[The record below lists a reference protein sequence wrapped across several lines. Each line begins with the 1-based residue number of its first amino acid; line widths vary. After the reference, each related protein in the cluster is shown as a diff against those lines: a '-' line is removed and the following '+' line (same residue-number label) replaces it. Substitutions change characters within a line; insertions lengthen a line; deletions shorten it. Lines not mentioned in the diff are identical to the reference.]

1 MAERFETAQE
11 IYLNDRQLE
20 MKQYA
25 QIMKKLQELRCEIKG
40 ITANGRNNFNNF
52 DYIELKDILKVVTP
66 MMNEYGLA
74 THHRLWMNPPLIDLV
89 DTETGYSISF
99 GSNYDAEIDGKN
111 NNQRLQALGS
121 SETYIRRYIYLQI
134 FDIYDDDPD
143 RNFGK
148 ETSSAGKKSTPKR
161 MQKKPNVSDERL
173 WVIAQLIAKELSQQ
187 KLQVNDDNKLKI
199 ADTMFKKQT
208 ITADEYRQ
216 IKKLIRGEIKIQKN
230 RE

>member
-25 QIMKKLQELRCEIKG
+25 QIMSKLQELRDEIKG
-40 ITANGRNNFNNF
+40 IKAEGRNNFNNF
-52 DYIELKDILKVVTP
+52 DYIRLKDILKIVTP
-66 MMNEYGLA
+66 LLRKYKLA

-99 GSNYDAEIDGKN
+99 GTNCTVEPSGKN
-111 NNQRLQALGS
+111 NNQVLQALGS
-121 SETYIRRYIYLQI
+121 TETYLRRYIYLQI
-134 FDIYDDDPD
+134 FDLYDDDPD
-143 RNFGK
+143 KNFGK
-148 ETSSAGKKSTPKR
+148 ESAGKKSTPKR
-161 MQKKPNVSDERL
+161 IQKKPGVSDERL
-173 WVIAQLIAKELSQQ
+173 CEIAQLIGKELSQQ

-199 ADTMFKKQT
+199 ADTMFKKQS

-216 IKKLIRGEIKIQKN
+216 IKKLIRREIKIQTN
-230 RE
+230 RK

>member
-25 QIMKKLQELRCEIKG
+25 LIMKKLQELRCEIKG
-40 ITANGRNNFNNF
+40 IKAEGRNNFNNF
-52 DYIELKDILKVVTP
+52 DYIQLKDILKVVTP
-66 MMNEYGLA
+66 MMKEHGLA

-111 NNQRLQALGS
+111 NNQRLQSLGS
-121 SETYIRRYIYLQI
+121 SETYLRRYIYMQI
-134 FDIYDDDPD
+134 FDIQEDDPD

-148 ETSSAGKKSTPKR
+148 ESSAGKKSVPKR
-161 MQKKPNVSDERL
+161 VPQKSNVSDERL
-173 WVIAQLIAKELSQQ
+173 CEIAQLIGYEITNQ
-187 KLQVNDDNKLKI
+187 KLQVNDDNKLQI
-199 ADTMFKKQT
+199 ADKMFKKQT

-216 IKKLIRGEIKIQKN
+216 IKKLIKGEIKIQKTSK
-230 RE
+230 

>member
-25 QIMKKLQELRCEIKG
+25 QIMSKLQELRDEIKG

-52 DYIELKDILKVVTP
+52 DYIRLKDILKVVTP
-66 MMNEYGLA
+66 LLRKYKLA

-99 GSNYDAEIDGKN
+99 GTNCTVEPSGKN
-111 NNQRLQALGS
+111 NNQVLQALGS
-121 SETYIRRYIYLQI
+121 TETYLRRYIYLQI
-134 FDIYDDDPD
+134 FDLYDDDPD

-148 ETSSAGKKSTPKR
+148 ESSAGKKSVPKR
-161 MQKKPNVSDERL
+161 VPKKPTVTDERL
-173 WVIAQLIAKELSQQ
+173 CEIAQLIGHELTQQ
-187 KLQVNDDNKLKI
+187 QLEVNDTNKLKI
-199 ADTMFKKQT
+199 ADTMFKKQS

-216 IKKLIRGEIKIQKN
+216 IKKLIKGEIKIQRN
-230 RE
+230 RK

>member
-1 MAERFETAQE
+1 MMAERFETAQE

-25 QIMKKLQELRCEIKG
+25 QIMSKLQELRDEIKG

-52 DYIELKDILKVVTP
+52 DYIRLKDILKVVTP
-66 MMNEYGLA
+66 LLRKYKLA

-99 GSNYDAEIDGKN
+99 GTNCSVEPTGN
-111 NNQRLQALGS
+111 NHNQVLQALGS
-121 SETYIRRYIYLQI
+121 SETYLRRYIYLQI
-134 FDIYDDDPD
+134 FDLYDDDPD
-143 RNFGK
+143 KNFGK
-148 ETSSAGKKSTPKR
+148 ESSQKKSVPKR
-161 MQKKPNVSDERL
+161 VSKKATVSDERL
-173 WVIAQLIAKELSQQ
+173 CEIAQQIGKEITQQ
-187 KLQVNDDNKLKI
+187 KLQVNDDNKLQI
-199 ADTMFKKQT
+199 ADKMFKKQT

-216 IKKLIRGEIKIQKN
+216 IKKLIKGEIKIQKN

>member
-1 MAERFETAQE
+1 MATKFETAQE

-25 QIMKKLQELRCEIKG
+25 QIMSKLQGLRDEIKG
-40 ITANGRNNFNNF
+40 ITAKGHNNFNNF
-52 DYIELKDILKVVTP
+52 DYIQLKDILKVVTP
-66 MMNEYGLA
+66 MMNKYNLA

-111 NNQRLQALGS
+111 NNQRLQSLGS

-134 FDIYDDDPD
+134 FDLYDDDPD
-143 RNFGK
+143 KNFGK
-148 ETSSAGKKSTPKR
+148 ESAGKKSTPKR
-161 MQKKPNVSDERL
+161 IQKKPGVSDERL
-173 WVIAQLIAKELSQQ
+173 CEIAQLIGKELSQQ

-199 ADTMFKKQT
+199 ADKMFKKQS

-216 IKKLIRGEIKIQKN
+216 IKKLIRGEIKIQINGK
-230 RE
+230 

>member
-40 ITANGRNNFNNF
+40 IKAEGRNNFNNF
-52 DYIELKDILKVVTP
+52 DYIQLKDILKVVTP

-111 NNQRLQALGS
+111 NNQRLQSLGS
-121 SETYIRRYIYLQI
+121 SETYLRRYIYMQI
-134 FDIYDDDPD
+134 FDIQEDDPD
-143 RNFGK
+143 KNFGK
-148 ETSSAGKKSTPKR
+148 ESSAGKKSVPKR
-161 MQKKPNVSDERL
+161 MQKKPSVSDERL
-173 WVIAQLIAKELSQQ
+173 CEIAQLIGKEITNQ
-187 KLQVNDDNKLKI
+187 KLQVNDDNKLQI
-199 ADTMFKKQT
+199 ADKMFKKQT

-216 IKKLIRGEIKIQKN
+216 IKKLIRGEIKIQRSN
-230 RE
+230 S

>member
-25 QIMKKLQELRCEIKG
+25 QIMSKLQELRDEIKG
-40 ITANGRNNFNNF
+40 IKAEGRNNFNNF
-52 DYIELKDILKVVTP
+52 DYIRLKDILKIVTP
-66 MMNEYGLA
+66 LLKKYHLA
-74 THHRLWMNPPLIDLV
+74 THHRLWMNPPLVDLV

-99 GSNYDAEIDGKN
+99 GTNCTVEPQGKN
-111 NNQRLQALGS
+111 NNQVLQALGS
-121 SETYIRRYIYLQI
+121 TETYLRRYIYLQI
-134 FDIYDDDPD
+134 FDLYDDDPD
-143 RNFGK
+143 KNFGK
-148 ETSSAGKKSTPKR
+148 ESSAGKKSTPKR

-199 ADTMFKKQT
+199 ADGMFKKQS

>member
-40 ITANGRNNFNNF
+40 IKAEGRNNFNNF
-52 DYIELKDILKVVTP
+52 DYIQLKDILKVVTP
-66 MMNEYGLA
+66 MMNKYNLA

-111 NNQRLQALGS
+111 NNQRLQSLGS
-121 SETYIRRYIYLQI
+121 SETYLRRYIYMQI
-134 FDIYDDDPD
+134 FDIQEDDPD
-143 RNFGK
+143 KNFGK
-148 ETSSAGKKSTPKR
+148 EDKKKSVPKR
-161 MQKKPNVSDERL
+161 VPKKPNVSDERL
-173 WVIAQLIAKELSQQ
+173 CEIAQLIGNELSQL
-187 KLQVNDDNKLKI
+187 KILVNDDNKLMI
-199 ADTMFKKQT
+199 ADTMFKKQD

-216 IKKLIRGEIKIQKN
+216 IKKLIKGEIKIQRNN
-230 RE
+230 RK

>member
-25 QIMKKLQELRCEIKG
+25 QIMSKLQKLRDEIKG
-40 ITANGRNNFNNF
+40 IKAEGRNNFNNF
-52 DYIELKDILKVVTP
+52 DYIRLKDILKVVTP
-66 MMNEYGLA
+66 LLRKYKLA

-99 GSNYDAEIDGKN
+99 GTNCTVEPQGKN
-111 NNQRLQALGS
+111 NNQVLQALGS
-121 SETYIRRYIYLQI
+121 TETYLRRYIYLQI
-134 FDIYDDDPD
+134 FDLYDDDPD
-143 RNFGK
+143 KNFGK
-148 ETSSAGKKSTPKR
+148 ESAGKKSVPKR
-161 MQKKPNVSDERL
+161 VLKKPSVSDERL
-173 WVIAQLIAKELSQQ
+173 CEIAQLIGKELSQQ

-199 ADTMFKKQT
+199 ADTMFKKQS

-216 IKKLIRGEIKIQKN
+216 IKKLIRGEIKIQINGK
-230 RE
+230 